1 LVKSHFGYEK
11 CSLLKLISNA
21 VTITAPPLSKAK
33 TNENMNVQILG
44 VLLPI
49 IISLGAFVMIVYLR
63 KFQNSERMLMIEK
76 GVSPELFK
84 NEGGSTAPTTIRW
97 ALLLMG
103 IGTGFLMGYW
113 LNSAFDMR
121 EVGYFSML
129 FIFGGLGLGL
139 AYFFEESK
147 NKKAK

>member
-1 LVKSHFGYEK
+1 
-11 CSLLKLISNA
+11 
-21 VTITAPPLSKAK
+21 
-33 TNENMNVQILG
+33 MNVQILG

-63 KFQNSERMLMIEK
+63 KFQNTERMMMIEK
-76 GVSPELFK
+76 GVSPELFRG
-84 NEGGSTAPTTIRW
+84 ERDRTAPATIRW
-97 ALLLMG
+97 SLLLMG

-113 LNSAFDMR
+113 LDRAFDMD

-139 AYFFEESK
+139 AYFFEESR
-147 NKKAK
+147 NKKAGNQ

>member
-1 LVKSHFGYEK
+1 
-11 CSLLKLISNA
+11 
-21 VTITAPPLSKAK
+21 
-33 TNENMNVQILG
+33 MNVQILG

-63 KFQNSERMLMIEK
+63 KFQNSERILMIEK
-76 GVSPELFK
+76 GVSPELFRR
-84 NEGGSTAPTTIRW
+84 EQDRTPGTIRW
-97 ALLLMG
+97 ALLLIG
-103 IGTGFLMGYW
+103 VGTGFLMGYW
-113 LNSAFDMR
+113 LDRAFDMH

-147 NKKAK
+147 NKKAGN